1 MKYINAFKQVLA
13 VIVILTCS
21 PLLAQETSMPTAYVA
36 SSDIYQVLLE
46 NDEVLVLKMV
56 LQPGQGDNWHKHN
69 AETVY
74 FEKGGKATIKTSDKD
89 MTLEIPDGY
98 VMWHDQWE
106 HQVKNVGN
114 TTITAIIVERK

>member
-1 MKYINAFKQVLA
+1 MKTINAFKQVLA
-13 VIVILTCS
+13 VIIALSCS
-21 PLLAQETSMPTAYVA
+21 PLLAQETSMPAAYIA
-36 SSDIYQVLLE
+36 SPDIYQVLLE
-46 NDEVLVLKMV
+46 NDDVLVLKMV
-56 LQPGQGDNWHKHN
+56 LQPGEQDNWHKHN

-74 FEKGGKATIKTSDKD
+74 FEKGGKATIKTSDKG

>member
-1 MKYINAFKQVLA
+1 MKNINVFKQVLA
-13 VIVILTCS
+13 VIVILTCES
-21 PLLAQETSMPTAYVA
+21 LLAQETSIPTAYIA

-46 NDEVLVLKMV
+46 NDDVLVLKMV
-56 LQPGQGDNWHKHN
+56 LHPGEQDNWHKHN

-74 FEKGGKATIKTSDKD
+74 FEKGGKALITASDKD